1 MVAEVI
7 KYKNGSTRIK
17 VDCSGFDFFDT
28 DEYIIKTIENG
39 FLLSKPNLDYVG
51 RTHKITRRK
60 DNYISISSV
69 KDIQDGTYI
78 LDEESDEDVSVFIN
92 SDYLEK

>member
-7 KYKNGSTRIK
+7 KYKNGNIRIK
-17 VDCSGFDFFDT
+17 VDCSGVDFFDT

-60 DNYISISSV
+60 DNYINISTI
-69 KDIQDGTYI
+69 KDIADGLYL
-78 LDEESDEDVSVFIN
+78 LDEESDEDICFFIN
-92 SDYLEK
+92 SNYL